1 MANAWTNWPHRRLC
15 CPTRERSHEHAKPA
29 SIQHQTRQ
37 QGWQQGWQQQQQQ
50 GGGMLIVE
58 NISKHFGK
66 VQALNQAGFRAEN
79 GRITGLLGP
88 NGAGKTTALRIIFGL
103 LKADSGKVTID
114 GIDPAQDPL
123 AARRQLG
130 ILTDQFG
137 LYERLTTRENLAY
150 FGQLHRM
157 SAAQIRQNTEELAAM
172 LGMHEIMERRT
183 AGFSQG
189 QRIKVALARA
199 MLHMPKNVLLD
210 EPTRGL
216 DVMSTR
222 AMRSALLALKARG
235 CCVVFS
241 SHVMQEVSAL
251 CDDVVVMARGTVVAQ
266 GSPQQLCEQAGKPDL
281 EDAFVSL
288 IGSEEGIVA

>member
-1 MANAWTNWPHRRLC
+1 
-15 CPTRERSHEHAKPA
+15 
-29 SIQHQTRQ
+29 
-37 QGWQQGWQQQQQQ
+37 
-50 GGGMLIVE
+50 MLIVE

-137 LYERLTTRENLAY
+137 LYERLSTRENLAY

-157 SAAQIRQNTEELAAM
+157 SEAQIRQNTDELASM

-266 GSPQQLCEQAGKPDL
+266 GSPQQLCEQAGKADL